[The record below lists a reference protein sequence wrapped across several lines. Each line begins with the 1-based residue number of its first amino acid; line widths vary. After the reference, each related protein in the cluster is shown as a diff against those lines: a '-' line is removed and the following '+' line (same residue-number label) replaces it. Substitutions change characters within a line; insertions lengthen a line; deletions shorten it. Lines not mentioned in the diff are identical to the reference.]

1 MAPSV
6 VMVVDA
12 NPATSRRIQSA
23 LQGTDLELRSASG
36 MRDAIEQAD
45 DPELVAIFT
54 AVSISGGNG
63 YELTRRVVERRPDLA
78 VYMLW
83 GGFEAFDEPRAK
95 AAGVRAGLRRPFS
108 TEAILALIEEQLGAL
123 PVSSSSLE
131 PMEPLEELLPVDSI
145 EPLDTGAL
153 SDLEP
158 AAPPVGDERLA
169 TFVPA
174 DYDEIPPVRV
184 DREEISVGLERAVL
198 AVLPEVLE
206 AVLDKALTQPGRL
219 RSLVEQAT
227 AQAVAEQL
235 PAALERALQER
246 LGEREEG

>member
-1 MAPSV
+1 MARSV

-12 NPATSRRIQSA
+12 NPATARRVQRA
-23 LQGTDLELRSASG
+23 LEGTDLELRSASG
-36 MRDAIEQAD
+36 MRDAIDHAD
-45 DPELVAIFT
+45 DPDLVAIFT

-63 YELTRRVVERRPDLA
+63 YELTRRVVEHRPDLA

-83 GGFEAFDEPRAK
+83 GGFEAFDEDRALV
-95 AAGVRAGLRRPFS
+95 AGVRAGLRRPFS
-108 TEAILALIEEQLGAL
+108 SEAILALIEEQLGAL
-123 PVSSSSLE
+123 PVSEASLE

-153 SDLEP
+153 TPVEP
-158 AAPPVGDERLA
+158 TAPPVGDERLA
-169 TFVPA
+169 AFVPA

-198 AVLPEVLE
+198 AVLPEVIE

-219 RSLVEQAT
+219 RSVVERAT
-227 AQAVAEQL
+227 AQAVARQL
-235 PAALERALQER
+235 PLVLEKALRER
-246 LGEREEG
+246 LGENEPS

>member
-1 MAPSV
+1 MARSV

-12 NPATSRRIQSA
+12 NPATARRVQRA
-23 LQGTDLELRSASG
+23 LEGTDLELRSASG
-36 MRDAIEQAD
+36 MRDAIDHAD
-45 DPELVAIFT
+45 DPDLVAIFT

-63 YELTRRVVERRPDLA
+63 YELTRRVVELRPDLA

-83 GGFEAFDEPRAK
+83 GGFEAFDEDRALV
-95 AAGVRAGLRRPFS
+95 AGVRAGLRRPFS
-108 TEAILALIEEQLGAL
+108 SEAILALIEEQLGAL
-123 PVSSSSLE
+123 PVSEASLE

-153 SDLEP
+153 TPVEP
-158 AAPPVGDERLA
+158 TAPPVGDERLA
-169 TFVPA
+169 AFVPA

-206 AVLDKALTQPGRL
+206 LLLAKAATNPGPVRAAIREAVDESVSARLPG
-219 RSLVEQAT
+219 LVHQAMKD
-227 AQAVAEQL
+227 Q
-235 PAALERALQER
+235 R
-246 LGEREEG
+246 G